1 MLRESGRPRLGYIL
15 FHSETAK
22 RDAAQA
28 FARSE
33 FAHELVAAAVGQANV
48 ANEQIE
54 ILCAR
59 LFHRLR
65 GRMGER
71 DLITAALEHHF
82 HPKTGI
88 MMIVD
93 HENPPLS
100 GCISSL
106 FFGDGG
112 TFLLR
117 PVAGVDRSRNGLQ
130 L

>member
-48 ANEQIE
+48 ATEQTE

-59 LFHRLR
+59 LVHGLR
-65 GRMGER
+65 SRMRER
-71 DLITAALEHHF
+71 DLITAALKHHF
-82 HPKTGI
+82 HPEIGFVVI
-88 MMIVD
+88 AN
-93 HENPPLS
+93 HENPPLPE
-100 GCISSL
+100 CI
-106 FFGDGG
+106 
-112 TFLLR
+112 
-117 PVAGVDRSRNGLQ
+117 
-130 L
+130 